1 MTASAW
7 PTLVHDA
14 PPLAKAASP
23 TDETNRVLRQAFDGF
38 AADVHAT
45 GALQD
50 GTAAA
55 VRARVQAAAK
65 ALGVAFTEDLYNRV
79 SAAYARQHP
88 YDRGTLQALSD
99 TTRGLVGTTLHDAYA
114 GGWTY
119 DETAAALG
127 SQFDQI
133 EVWQVQR
140 IARTE
145 IATASRQGSVQSVQA
160 IARDHQ
166 LTITRAVL
174 VPVSGC
180 EEICLPL
187 VRRSYD
193 ENWSPAQAAQEIAAL
208 HPNCLHDLAFQVEN

>member
-1 MTASAW
+1 M
-7 PTLVHDA
+7 V
-14 PPLAKAASP
+14 AKATPSDD
-23 TDETNRVLRQAFDGF
+23 TDRVLRQAFDGF
-38 AADVHAT
+38 AGDIHDT

-55 VRARVQAAAK
+55 VRARVAAAAK
-65 ALGVAFTEDLYNRV
+65 SLGVAFTEDLYNRV

-88 YDRGTLQALSD
+88 YDRGTLQQLSD
-99 TTRGLVGTTLHDAYA
+99 TTRELVGTTLHDAYA
-114 GGWTY
+114 RGLTY
-119 DETAAALG
+119 EETAAAL
-127 SQFDQI
+127 SAQFDQL
-133 EVWQVQR
+133 EVWQVQC

-145 IATASRQGSVQSVQA
+145 IATASRYGSVQSVQA
-160 IARDHQ
+160 IARDHD

-193 ENWSPAQAAQEIAAL
+193 EEWTPAQAAQEITAL
-208 HPNCLHDLAFQVEN
+208 HPNCLHDLAYQVET